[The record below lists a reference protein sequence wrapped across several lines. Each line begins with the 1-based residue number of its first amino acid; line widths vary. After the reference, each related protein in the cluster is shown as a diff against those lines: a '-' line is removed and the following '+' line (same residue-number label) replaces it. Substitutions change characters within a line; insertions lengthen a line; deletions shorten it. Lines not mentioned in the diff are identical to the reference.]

1 MHQNLMLTNLPNQG
15 NDRCF
20 QWPISKGNHFRSEIH
35 QINVQTR
42 SKDNFSE
49 TQSENHLLRTNELSD
64 LIWRTRTRYYPGN
77 DDSVNQSDCKIMAH
91 AHTGAYSRR
100 PLP

>member
-20 QWPISKGNHFRSEIH
+20 NGRYRKETTFAVKIH

-49 TQSENHLLRTNELSD
+49 TQSENYLLRTDELSD
-64 LIWRTRTRYYPGN
+64 LI
-77 DDSVNQSDCKIMAH
+77 
-91 AHTGAYSRR
+91 
-100 PLP
+100 